1 MDDQVTYVQQ
11 LEDRAARCPD
21 GTIAAP
27 HLFTRVTSPP
37 AADGARQGPAH
48 ARGRLNRCRVWMR
61 HVVASLLGSLDGVPR
76 SPAEWQVLYWS
87 DELVGVEPTANEVI
101 PLAAVLRALVHERP
115 GAVGE
120 AISSPRHRNMIQAFV
135 PSSFAHDRRLP
146 PAHLIGALT
155 NRELE
160 VLQLIAVGRRNRE
173 IAQDLFVTL
182 DTVKKHIS
190 HILGKLSATNRTH
203 AVTRARELRLIP

>member
-1 MDDQVTYVQQ
+1 M
-11 LEDRAARCPD
+11 
-21 GTIAAP
+21 
-27 HLFTRVTSPP
+27 
-37 AADGARQGPAH
+37 RQ
-48 ARGRLNRCRVWMR
+48 
-61 HVVASLLGSLDGVPR
+61 VVASLLGSLDCVPR

-87 DELVGVEPTANEVI
+87 DEFVGVEPTANELI
-101 PLAAVLRALVHERP
+101 PLAAVLRTLVHERP

-120 AISSPRHRNMIQAFV
+120 VTSSPWHRNMIQAFE
-135 PSSFAHDRRLP
+135 PSSFAHDRPLP